1 MQFVFSSLIYFV
13 YYMIFTVVI
22 LGPLW
27 STFVSS
33 LSVYEK
39 ASIEGTE
46 DSHEGRYDSDG
57 SEKSLDSFVIQV
69 MIAAVC
75 CVYHVNYFL

>member
-39 ASIEGTE
+39 ASIEGT
-46 DSHEGRYDSDG
+46 DR
-57 SEKSLDSFVIQV
+57 
-69 MIAAVC
+69 
-75 CVYHVNYFL
+75 